1 VSTTPDPGTDPSA
14 ADDAAELWGRQY
26 DGTAQLSVDVHD
38 YCSADGS
45 RHLAETK
52 RYSMTGT
59 LELGRPRDGGGETE
73 NNPFT
78 LVLSVGQPSEAGAV
92 SFWSSAVSTA
102 SGQDLAGN
110 PRDPRVLLTY
120 WDLEWDSS
128 TLTGELTDAHAEEGI
143 TLNLVNWPGLIV
155 PCRPDLGSLPGGY
168 PHAVGTGSTLEG
180 ELDAGGTSLTA
191 RGTTGDGALEFEFSF
206 AGTT

>member
-1 VSTTPDPGTDPSA
+1 VAPAPSQPVVPTGPTEPVTPATTPSDPTTASTGGVSTTPDPGTEPSA
-14 ADDAAELWGRQY
+14 ADDAAELWGTQY
-26 DGTAQLSVDVHD
+26 DGTAQLSVDVYD

-110 PRDPRVLLTY
+110 PRDPRVMLTY
-120 WDLEWDSS
+120 WDL
-128 TLTGELTDAHAEEGI
+128 
-143 TLNLVNWPGLIV
+143 
-155 PCRPDLGSLPGGY
+155 
-168 PHAVGTGSTLEG
+168 
-180 ELDAGGTSLTA
+180 
-191 RGTTGDGALEFEFSF
+191 
-206 AGTT
+206 